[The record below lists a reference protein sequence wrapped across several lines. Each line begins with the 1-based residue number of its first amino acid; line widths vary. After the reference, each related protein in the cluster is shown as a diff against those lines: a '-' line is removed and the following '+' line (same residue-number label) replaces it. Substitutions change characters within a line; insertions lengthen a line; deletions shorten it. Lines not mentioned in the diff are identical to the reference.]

1 MVSAVSRTLD
11 ILNEL
16 NRADSGATGSELVM
30 RLEIGKGVVS
40 RILAALEQDR
50 YVTRDDMSDSFRIG
64 LRFAGIALGYID
76 PSGIPDL
83 CVSLLQKVA
92 REAGGYTQLAVVQN
106 NELNYV
112 AKAKGN
118 QRIRMLSLLGQ
129 AAVLHASSAV
139 KVWLASLQEERALG
153 LVLSQ
158 GMPRYTDRTITS
170 IDDFCAEL
178 APVRKNGFATIEGA
192 LFEGANAIAVPVRN
206 HRLDRIIGAV
216 VVSGP
221 TYRMSKKWMTSLIPQ
236 LKNVADRLNDTGI
249 QFGALEPVN
258 FETKILKRG
267 SSKR

>member
-1 MVSAVSRTLD
+1 
-11 ILNEL
+11 
-16 NRADSGATGSELVM
+16 
-30 RLEIGKGVVS
+30 
-40 RILAALEQDR
+40 
-50 YVTRDDMSDSFRIG
+50 
-64 LRFAGIALGYID
+64 
-76 PSGIPDL
+76 
-83 CVSLLQKVA
+83 
-92 REAGGYTQLAVVQN
+92 
-106 NELNYV
+106 
-112 AKAKGN
+112 
-118 QRIRMLSLLGQ
+118 
-129 AAVLHASSAV
+129 
-139 KVWLASLQEERALG
+139 
-153 LVLSQ
+153 
-158 GMPRYTDRTITS
+158 MPRYTDRTITS